1 MAPRDASHSRMRHLL
16 TAVGGGAPTLVVL
29 RTAAFAA
36 IQETC
41 RTTQDGLETGGVL
54 LGHQHRDGQLS
65 VSRAGDP
72 GPEAIRGPDS
82 FRRDPA
88 HAQQLADAAWSH
100 DRSIWVGDW
109 HTHPRGPASP
119 SRVDLSTYL
128 ALLSDP
134 ELGFSHFLALV
145 VVPAESTSAVL
156 FPWVITRTDIRSA
169 SLMVESR

>member
-1 MAPRDASHSRMRHLL
+1 MRHLL
-16 TAVGGGAPTLVVL
+16 TAVVGGSPTLVVL
-29 RTAAFAA
+29 GAEAFAA

-41 RTTQDGLETGGVL
+41 RTTQDGLETGGIL

-72 GPEAIRGPDS
+72 GPEAIRGSDA

-88 HAQQLADAAWSH
+88 HAQRLADAAWSR

-119 SRVDLSTYL
+119 SQLDLSTYL

-134 ELGFSHFLALV
+134 ELGFSLFLALV
-145 VVPAESTSAVL
+145 VVPAGPASPVL
-156 FPWVITRTDIRSA
+156 FPWVITRTDVRSA